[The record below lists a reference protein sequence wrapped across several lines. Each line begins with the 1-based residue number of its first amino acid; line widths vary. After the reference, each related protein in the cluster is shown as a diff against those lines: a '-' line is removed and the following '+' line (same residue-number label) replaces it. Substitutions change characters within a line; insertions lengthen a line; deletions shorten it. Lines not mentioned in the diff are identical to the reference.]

1 MSQVADEATV
11 AEAREAMAREDW
23 SAAYEA
29 LSALAQDDRLDPET
43 LPMFG
48 GAAYFTGH
56 LDEAARVWERA
67 HHAAARRG
75 DREAAAAA
83 AAEVAGVMLERD
95 LFIPSQAWVA
105 RGELMLE
112 GSGDSPLLAM
122 LLIMRSSSHM
132 ALGNLEE
139 SMADARRALEIAT
152 RFDDPVTIT
161 LGKLGVGQVLILQ
174 GEVDEGLRLLDEAVL
189 AASSGATDPVIA
201 GMVFCRVM
209 CSWQALSEYERAD
222 QWSEAMRLHYTENET
237 GGARGRCRV
246 HRAQVLRLRGAHQE
260 ATREIE
266 TALGELRHHASE
278 HERGW
283 IMSELAGVRLRMG
296 DLSGTQDALTR
307 AHQLGWPPQA
317 GLARLA
323 LARGDVASAASTIG
337 DALDHPHALP
347 SFETPPHTEL
357 RRAPFLAVQ
366 AEVAVAAGDLD
377 RARAASEE
385 LSGIAERY
393 RSTALNAS
401 AAAARGVV
409 ALGGED
415 LETAR
420 GELETAARLWRGLG
434 APYEAALVRLRLAE
448 VHRASG
454 RTEPALLE
462 ARAAR
467 MAFEELG
474 SRVDLKRAER
484 LAEELQPPTVRTRES
499 RVFVFTDIV
508 QSTNLAEAIGDEAWE
523 HLVHWHNETLHR
535 LVGEHG
541 GEVVR
546 TMGDGFFVTFGEPG
560 AAIDAAIDIQRALA
574 QHRREHGFAPQV
586 RIGLHLAEATRDG
599 EDWTG
604 VGVHAAARIG
614 ALAGGGEIVT
624 SRETAADAGGDRTWS
639 EPRTVELKGIAEPVE
654 VVTLEW
660 R

>member
-1 MSQVADEATV
+1 MSQVADEVAL
-11 AEAREAMAREDW
+11 AEAREAMGRQDW
-23 SAAYEA
+23 RAAYEA
-29 LSALAQDDRLDPET
+29 LSPLAQDDRLDAET

-56 LDEAARVWERA
+56 LDEAARVWERE

-75 DREAAAAA
+75 DHEAAAAA
-83 AAEVAGVMLERD
+83 AAEVAGLMLERD
-95 LFIPSQAWVA
+95 LFLPAQAWVA
-105 RGELMLE
+105 RGERMLQD
-112 GSGDSPLLAM
+112 SGDSPLMAM
-122 LLIMRSSSHM
+122 LLTMRSTSHM
-132 ALGNLEE
+132 VLGNLDEA
-139 SMADARRALEIAT
+139 MADARRSLDIGT
-152 RFDDPVTIT
+152 QFDDPMTIM
-161 LGKLGVGQVLILQ
+161 LGKLGVGQILILQ

-189 AASSGATDPVIA
+189 AASSGATDPVMA

-209 CSWQALSEYERAD
+209 CSWQALSEFERAD
-222 QWSEAMRLHYTENET
+222 QWSEAMRLNYTEHET
-237 GGARGRCRV
+237 GGTRGRCRV
-246 HRAQVLRLRGAHQE
+246 HRAQVLRLRGANEE

-266 TALGELRHHASE
+266 TALGELRGHASE

-296 DLSGTQDALTR
+296 DLPGTEDALAR
-307 AHQLGWPPQA
+307 AHQLGWPPQV

-323 LARGDVASAASTIG
+323 LARGDVASAAATIG
-337 DALDHPHALP
+337 DALDHPHDLP

-393 RSTALNAS
+393 RSTALNAT

-409 ALGGED
+409 ALGGAD

-420 GELETAARLWRGLG
+420 NELETAAGLWRGVG
-434 APYEAALVRLRLAE
+434 APYETALVRLRLAE
-448 VHRASG
+448 ALGAAG
-454 RTEPALLE
+454 RTDQGLLE

-467 MAFEELG
+467 MALEDLG
-474 SRVDLKRAER
+474 AKLDLKRAKR
-484 LAEELQPPTVRTRES
+484 LEEELSPTRTRDREV
-499 RVFVFTDIV
+499 RVFMFTDIV

-523 HLVHWHNETLHR
+523 HLVRWHNDTLAK

-546 TMGDGFFVTFGEPG
+546 TMGDGFFVTFAEPG
-560 AAIDAAIDIQRALA
+560 AALDCAVEIQMALDR
-574 QHRREHGFAPQV
+574 HRREHGFAPQV
-586 RIGLHLAEATRDG
+586 RIGMHLAEATREG

-614 ALAGGGEIVT
+614 ALAGGGEVLT
-624 SRETAADAGGDRTWS
+624 SRQTAEAAGAGRTFS
-639 EPRTVELKGIAEPVE
+639 EPREVALKGIAEPVE
-654 VVTLEW
+654 VVALEW